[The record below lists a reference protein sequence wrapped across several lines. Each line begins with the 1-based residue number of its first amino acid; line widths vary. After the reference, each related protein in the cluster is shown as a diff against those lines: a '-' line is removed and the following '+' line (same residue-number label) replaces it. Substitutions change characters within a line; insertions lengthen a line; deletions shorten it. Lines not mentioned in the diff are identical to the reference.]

1 MIFLFITITVKPW
14 RPRPFGKSHR
24 APTEK
29 PFKDSCEVISWT
41 YGVDFQLERTL
52 ASGLRLKLLTFTHP
66 GKSDRSSTHFDPSQ
80 TWLSLETPRSQ
91 EMLGEEICLP
101 PSLQSASDWKLG
113 VIHTGDLLWDGLWW
127 LFNTVAIFPFSP
139 PFAFLW
145 QLFQIESLAQPE
157 HFPQPYLLA
166 HSQSYA
172 TVGWGSVA
180 SERLLFDV
188 WIPFTWLHPSQL
200 TDDHE

>member
-1 MIFLFITITVKPW
+1 MNIWSGF
-14 RPRPFGKSHR
+14 
-24 APTEK
+24 PT
-29 PFKDSCEVISWT
+29 WT
-41 YGVDFQLERTL
+41 H
-52 ASGLRLKLLTFTHP
+52 SGLRIKIKIIGFYPPWKVWQEFNT
-66 GKSDRSSTHFDPSQ
+66 FDPSQ
-80 TWLSLETPRSQ
+80 TWLSLPTPRSQ
-91 EMLGEEICLP
+91 EMLGEEIT
-101 PSLQSASDWKLG
+101 ASDWELG

-127 LFNTVAIFPFSP
+127 LFNAVTIFSFSP
-139 PFAFLW
+139 PFTFLW
-145 QLFQIESLAQPE
+145 QLFEIESLAQPE